1 MSPDEFAQR
10 FGRLFSTWV
19 GLGYCPQCSSD
30 VVANSSSIP
39 ANLQPRYKKV
49 SSTVTWSGERVY
61 TVNWAWL
68 AVFIV
73 FTSVML
79 VAAVGALVVENIVV
93 AKAAK
98 GKPTRR
104 PISKEDIVPLRLP
117 TMYSTVSNG
126 QRSPQWGKAVMQD
139 MNAAAGNGYR
149 GRHYG

>member
-1 MSPDEFAQR
+1 M
-10 FGRLFSTWV
+10 
-19 GLGYCPQCSSD
+19 
-30 VVANSSSIP
+30 
-39 ANLQPRYKKV
+39 
-49 SSTVTWSGERVY
+49 TWSGERVY

-79 VAAVGALVVENIVV
+79 VAAVGAIVIENMVV

-98 GKPTRR
+98 GKTTRR

-126 QRSPQWGKAVMQD
+126 QRSPQWAKKVMQD
-139 MNAAAGNGYR
+139 MNVATGSGHSLGVNG
-149 GRHYG
+149 